1 MDVKPSNIGEESKS
15 PVVSTTVCGDEVG
28 SVMQDNVGS
37 ETGLTDIAGLA
48 ANDKAVVEMTSAIPW
63 YESDW
68 LICGLLLVITFCSI
82 YFLSKDNGT

>member
-1 MDVKPSNIGEESKS
+1 MSGDSYTEVNHGMDVKPSNIGEESKS

-48 ANDKAVVEMTSAIPW
+48 ANDTAVVEMTSAI
-63 YESDW
+63 
-68 LICGLLLVITFCSI
+68 
-82 YFLSKDNGT
+82 LSKV